1 MLSEKQ
7 KALYRRTIDVAL
19 TSPSRKQVGA
29 ILLKKNTIISEGT
42 NLEKKSHPIQARWAQ
57 RAGLHE
63 KIYLHAEISAL
74 VKCRDDA
81 DTIIVARINSEGKL
95 RNAKPCPICE
105 MALKEAGIHNIH
117 YTTDDGFV
125 HRYQEIL

>member
-7 KALYRRTIDVAL
+7 KALYRRTIEVAL

-29 ILLKKNTIISEGT
+29 ILLKKNNIIAEAT
-42 NLEKKSHPIQARWAQ
+42 NLEKKTHPIQARWEQ

-63 KIYLHAEISAL
+63 KIYLHAEIAAL

-95 RNAKPCPICE
+95 RNAKPCPVCA
-105 MALKEAGIHNIH
+105 MALEEAGIRNVH
-117 YTTDDGFV
+117 YTTDDGFI
-125 HRYQEIL
+125 YEY

>member
-1 MLSEKQ
+1 MLSERQ
-7 KALYRRTIDVAL
+7 KSLYRHTIEVAL

-29 ILLKKNTIISEGT
+29 ILLKKNNIIAEAT
-42 NLEKKSHPIQARWAQ
+42 NLEKKTHPIQARWAQ

-63 KIYLHAEISAL
+63 KIYLHAEIAAL

-95 RNAKPCPICE
+95 RNAKPCPVCA
-105 MALKEAGIHNIH
+105 MALEEAGIRNVY
-117 YTTDDGFV
+117 YTTDDGFIYE
-125 HRYQEIL
+125 YQ